1 MNINEKNI
9 NYYNDKKIHKV
20 LKKNI
25 KDLSLFN
32 LHTNLLNEIL

>member
-20 LKKNI
+20 LKKYKRSKFYLI
-25 KDLSLFN
+25 YIP
-32 LHTNLLNEIL
+32 TY